1 MDNNSFLQMI
11 ESSNKDL
18 LTVEYDLSLAL
29 GKYYTEALEF
39 GKRQMN
45 DKDSLW
51 TTIKKFFTKLISG
64 FQEFMRKISIEIKYR
79 VDRITTSIT
88 TRMSHKKANE
98 LREAGVKV
106 VEIHDV
112 FKVVG
117 IYNKAINELNPILSK
132 LSKNNYDNL
141 DDMDTDLNRFNVILN
156 TANSSIDKAKD
167 DKIKVGITDYIHF
180 LEREISGNSNIFKS
194 LNMCEREVQLMY
206 SEVMKMQTKRNIL
219 GPDIIAK
226 KVNIF
231 KKISS
236 DLVQFIKTCLSKIII
251 FINVF

>member
-117 IYNKAINELNPILSK
+117 IYNKSINELNPILSK
-132 LSKNNYDNL
+132 LSKTSTPTL
-141 DDMDTDLNRFNVILN
+141 
-156 TANSSIDKAKD
+156 A
-167 DKIKVGITDYIHF
+167 
-180 LEREISGNSNIFKS
+180 SG
-194 LNMCEREVQLMY
+194 
-206 SEVMKMQTKRNIL
+206 
-219 GPDIIAK
+219 
-226 KVNIF
+226 
-231 KKISS
+231 KISQNELS
-236 DLVQFIKTCLSKIII
+236 TIKLLMPIIS
-251 FINVF
+251 FYTFYFAS